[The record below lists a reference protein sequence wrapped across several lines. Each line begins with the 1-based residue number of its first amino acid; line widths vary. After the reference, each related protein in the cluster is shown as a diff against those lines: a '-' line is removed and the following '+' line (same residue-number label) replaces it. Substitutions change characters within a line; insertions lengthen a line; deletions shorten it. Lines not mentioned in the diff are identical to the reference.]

1 MIVLSKGKLMSY
13 GVYFIYCGD
22 QQNSPV
28 KIGVTSNIESRIS
41 NLQTGNP
48 YVLVCKALIP
58 CEDKGQAY
66 RLESYLHDRFKKKRM
81 NGEWFKLYDF
91 NMKSILNGFSDKEL
105 KPLKKQ
111 GFNIVK
117 KSRDEAKRLAKE
129 NKDLRLKVLKL
140 QRDMEEYLDS
150 HDIRI

>member
-1 MIVLSKGKLMSY
+1 MGY

-28 KIGVTSNIESRIS
+28 KIGVTSNIEGRIA

-48 YVLVCKALIP
+48 YILTCKALIP

-66 RLESYLHDRFKKKRM
+66 RLESYLHTRFKKKRM
-81 NGEWFKLYDF
+81 NGEWFRLHDF
-91 NMKSILNGFSDKEL
+91 NMKAVLNGFSDRQL

-111 GFNIVK
+111 GFNVIK
-117 KSRDEAKRLAKE
+117 KVGDEVKRLTKE
-129 NKDLRLKVLKL
+129 NKTLKAEIGKL
-140 QRDMEEYLDS
+140 HRDMDEYLDNN
-150 HDIRI
+150 